1 MQLYSAARDDNV
13 KMAWHHDSSRLFCD
27 AATAKS
33 GAIAIVSLTLAVTL
47 LVFMIDALAA
57 FDSK

>member
-1 MQLYSAARDDNV
+1 MPAARDDNV

-27 AATAKS
+27 GATMKA
-33 GAIAIVSLTLAVTL
+33 GALAILSLTLAVTA